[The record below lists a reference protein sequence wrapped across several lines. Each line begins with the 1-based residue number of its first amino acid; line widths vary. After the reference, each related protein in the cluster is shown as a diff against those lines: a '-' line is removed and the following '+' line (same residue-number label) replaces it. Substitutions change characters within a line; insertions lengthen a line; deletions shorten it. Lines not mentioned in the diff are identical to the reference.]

1 MEIDA
6 TSALRQ
12 AYVWF
17 QVRCPSGEAGGMHSY
32 FRVSDP
38 AADGGSVGDT
48 NDNALAETDIGLDG
62 SRRAPRPVQNQRPA
76 RMGDHETGAPMQ
88 QGPTVQSHRLPDP
101 ERKGERIPPEKQPA

>member
-1 MEIDA
+1 
-6 TSALRQ
+6 
-12 AYVWF
+12 
-17 QVRCPSGEAGGMHSY
+17 MHSY

-88 QGPTVQSHRLPDP
+88 QGPTVQGCGLYFLVKSVLCFRARSDFGVSEGCHLGLR
-101 ERKGERIPPEKQPA
+101 GSAWT